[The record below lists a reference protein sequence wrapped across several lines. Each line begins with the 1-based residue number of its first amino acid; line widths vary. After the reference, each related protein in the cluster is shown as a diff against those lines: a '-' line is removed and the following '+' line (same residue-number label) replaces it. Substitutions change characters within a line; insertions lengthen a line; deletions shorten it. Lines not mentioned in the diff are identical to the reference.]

1 MSSMFSDD
9 WPVCIAR
16 EELVIFH
23 LSGLGLSQQLQN
35 CRRLDPLFKLL
46 AVILY
51 CIATPRAELTPQ
63 HTNTGM
69 AKEKK
74 KIGKGLLSPATPL
87 LFPQSLEAC

>member
-1 MSSMFSDD
+1 MARDD
-9 WPVCIAR
+9 H
-16 EELVIFH
+16 VICH

-51 CIATPRAELTPQ
+51 CIATPTAVLTPQ

-69 AKEKK
+69 AKEE
-74 KIGKGLLSPATPL
+74 I
-87 LFPQSLEAC
+87 